1 MSDNIITDMIHY
13 LKALITYQPPQVA
26 KPFVLEES
34 PQQDKQQLPSRNDLR
49 NKRLANDSG
58 ELQKLLEQGHELE
71 RVIGEVKRALK
82 TGKTASVKAMEEQL
96 TILEKRQQE
105 LEPIGLSYDSQIDVA
120 QRIVSVSLNE
130 NEAILRDLY
139 HLPEN
144 KDLIIRHFEIPCS
157 PPVAAMIVFLDGMID
172 KNTINLSVLRPLMV
186 FGHRMQNG
194 ENIVTTIMAEGL
206 PNNETKPLAGFREI
220 ADNVNRGDS
229 AVFFSGAKEAVI
241 VSTKGYATRG
251 IGRPMLEQT
260 VRGSQSAFSES
271 LRINTGL
278 LRTMLPSSDLVT
290 EIVTVGDRIP
300 AKCAIIY
307 LKSIVNPALVR
318 EFRRRINSIRTDYI
332 VDIGILE
339 QFIEDH
345 PKIPFPQML
354 STERPDRT
362 AANIVEGRVAIL
374 LDGIPF
380 AHIAPVSFFSFFHSI
395 EDFSLKIPAGIF
407 MRLLRLVSSVLTITL
422 PSIYLA
428 INYFHPEA
436 LPTEMLLAIAGA
448 REAVPFPALLEIVIM
463 EASFELI
470 REAGLRIPGLLG
482 STIGIV
488 GAIILGQAAVAA
500 NIVSPIMVVV
510 IAITG
515 LASFAIPDYRFSF
528 AVRLTRFIFLLLAA
542 SLGLVGV
549 SFGLLLL
556 IVMLSSMK
564 SVGVP
569 YLAPLGPKTSPG
581 LDVVVR
587 GPVFQQEFRPDQ
599 LNTQDPRRQP
609 PISRQWIKKR
619 GNRGKQK

>member
-1 MSDNIITDMIHY
+1 MIDNIVVNSIRY
-13 LKALITYQPPQVA
+13 LKKLITYQPPQSA

-34 PQQDKQQLPSRNDLR
+34 PYDKQRQNSPGSSRKN
-49 NKRLANDSG
+49 RLTDDAQ
-58 ELQKLLEQGHELE
+58 EIQKLLVQARELE
-71 RVIGEVKRALK
+71 NTMEKA
-82 TGKTASVKAMEEQL
+82 KTAIEKGKAASLKEIAEQL
-96 TILEKRQQE
+96 RELGKRQIE
-105 LEPIGLSYDSQIDVA
+105 LDPIALSYDTQIEVI
-120 QRIVSVSLNE
+120 QRIVSTSLDE
-130 NEAILRDLY
+130 NEAILRTLY
-139 HLPEN
+139 NLPEN
-144 KDLIIRHFEIPCS
+144 KDLIIRHFEIPSSS
-157 PPVAAMIVFLDGMID
+157 PVEAMIVFLDGMID
-172 KNTINLSVLRPLMV
+172 KNTINMSVLQPLMI
-186 FGHRMQNG
+186 FGHTIENG
-194 ENIVTTIMAEGL
+194 ENLIATIVSAAL
-206 PNNETKPLAGFREI
+206 PNNETKLLAGFREI
-220 ADNVNRGDS
+220 ADNINRGDS
-229 AVFFSGAKEAVI
+229 AVFFAGAKEAVV

-278 LRTMLPSSDLVT
+278 LRTMLPSNDLVT
-290 EIVTVGDRIP
+290 EIITVGDRIP

-307 LKSIVNPALVR
+307 MKSIVNPALVR
-318 EFRRRINSIRTDYI
+318 EVKRRIRSIRTDYI

-345 PKIPFPQML
+345 PKMPFPQML

-362 AANIVEGRVAIL
+362 AVNIVEGRVAIL

-380 AHIAPVSFFSFFHSI
+380 AHIAPVSFFSFFHTM
-395 EDFSLKIPAGIF
+395 EDFSLKIPAGSF
-407 MRLLRLVSSVLTITL
+407 MRLLRLVSSFFTITL

-470 REAGLRIPGLLG
+470 REAGLRIPGMLG

-500 NIVSPIMVVV
+500 NIVSPVLVVV

-515 LASFAIPDYRFSF
+515 LASFALPDYRFSF
-528 AVRLTRFIFLLLAA
+528 GVRLTRFIFLLLAA

-556 IVMLSSMK
+556 TVMLSSMK
-564 SVGVP
+564 SIGVP
-569 YLAPLGPKTSPG
+569 YMTPIGPKTNAG
-581 LDVVVR
+581 LDAVIR
-587 GPVFQQEFRPDQ
+587 GPVFQQEFRPDE
-599 LNTQDPRRQP
+599 LNAQDERRQP
-609 PISRQWIKKR
+609 RISRQWIKRHGER
-619 GNRGKQK
+619 GNRQ